1 MKENEELA
9 LCMYLACRLR
19 FALVLECI
27 WMTFSALRIKIII
40 LAHLWIHVLFYCW
53 PMK

>member
-1 MKENEELA
+1 MKEKELA
-9 LCMYLACRLR
+9 FCMYLACRLR

-27 WMTFSALRIKIII
+27 WMTFYVLRIKIII
-40 LAHLWIHVLFYCW
+40 PTHLWIHVFFYCW